1 MQERFTLPLAIYTL
15 LVLLIGS
22 NIFGQ
27 PNLHTLGWLG
37 TDTMDTMSLRWLF
50 FNPEARFAPVGYEFS
65 QLTPNILDHL
75 SAYPLLSFFGFPLG
89 DNLWWFCIL
98 LANAFS
104 AHALGKRLGGE
115 IGGYWTGILVLSS
128 EQLLREV
135 NLSHAPQSMLFFPL
149 LYCWS
154 LLQESS
160 KRNSICTGVLLGLAG
175 WCYLYSFLFV
185 LIGMLP
191 LLLTRTGKDIAL
203 VLGVSAITLLPN
215 LGWLVWMT
223 PEFMSAP
230 MIGQIQ
236 GLSMQEVHSG
246 SWDLLWQNQPLDLSN
261 QMSFIAL
268 GLCGWMFWKRR
279 DSLLWKT
286 SLFCFG
292 FGFLM
297 VLGSN
302 IPIFGWLHELPVLSR
317 LTWPERWGFLL
328 LLGVIFGSAPFFHHE
343 HRLIWRLP
351 PILLLEMFLRSGNLP
366 LHAEPIASYQCYT
379 ELTKGDGLILELPLQ
394 KNDPLY
400 NRSAL
405 YQRLHLRPM
414 INPFQLPPMASPP
427 DEWERWKEAPWL
439 QKLDTLTHTEII
451 DPTALLEVGITTII
465 IDRSDFSP
473 ISNREA
479 VLWREHLERSFGA
492 TTDLGCLWL
501 WSLDSE
507 QTWNSQDSLSEILHP
522 SIDFPLLM
530 EPINQK

>member
-1 MQERFTLPLAIYTL
+1 MQERFTLPLAIYTI

-27 PNLHTLGWLG
+27 PNLHTLGWLS
-37 TDTMDTMSLRWLF
+37 TDAMDTMSLRWLF
-50 FNPEARFAPVGYEFS
+50 FNPEARFAPVGYDFA

-75 SAYPLLSFFGFPLG
+75 LAYPLVSFLGFPLG
-89 DNLWWFCIL
+89 DNLWWFFIL

-135 NLSHAPQSMLFFPL
+135 NLYHAPQSMLFFPL

-154 LLQESS
+154 LLQETSR
-160 KRNSICTGVLLGLAG
+160 RNSILTGILLGLAG
-175 WCYLYSFLFV
+175 CCYLYSSLFV

-191 LLLTRTGKDIAL
+191 LLWRKTPKDIL
-203 VLGVSAITLLPN
+203 LILGVATITLLPN

-223 PEFMSAP
+223 PELINTP
-230 MIGQIQ
+230 IIGQIQ
-236 GLSMQEVHSG
+236 GVSMQEIHSG

-261 QMSFIAL
+261 QMSFLAL

-279 DSLLWKT
+279 NPLLWKT

-302 IPIFGWLHELPVLSR
+302 IPIFEWLHKLPILSR
-317 LTWPERWGFLL
+317 LTWSERWGLLL
-328 LLGVIFGSAPFFHHE
+328 LLGVIFGSAPFFQHK

-366 LHAEPIASYQCYT
+366 LHAEPIDSYQCYA
-379 ELTKGDGLILELPLQ
+379 ELAKGKGVILELPLQ
-394 KNDPLY
+394 KNDPLF

-427 DEWERWKEAPWL
+427 EKWETWKEASWL
-439 QKLDTLTHTEII
+439 KKLDSLDHTETI
-451 DPTALLEVGITTII
+451 DPSYLQELGITTII
-465 IDRSDFSP
+465 IDRSTFSP
-473 ISNREA
+473 ISDREA
-479 VLWREHLERSFGA
+479 VLWREHLERNFGT

-501 WSLDSE
+501 WSLDAKQKWGSE
-507 QTWNSQDSLSEILHP
+507 DDLPKILHP
-522 SIDFPLLM
+522 AIDFPLLM